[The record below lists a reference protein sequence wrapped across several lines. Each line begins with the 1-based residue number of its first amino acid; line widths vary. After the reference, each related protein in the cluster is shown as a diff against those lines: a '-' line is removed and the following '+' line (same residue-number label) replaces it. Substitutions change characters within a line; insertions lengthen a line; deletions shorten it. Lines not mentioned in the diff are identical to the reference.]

1 MSFKLTKKT
10 EQIIEYAKI
19 CAVEYGYSYVTTPL
33 LLLSILKSKNSM
45 ASVILEGT
53 VSIDAIVQ
61 FIEKKSNI
69 VEIEGLSPKIQLV
82 LKRAEQI
89 AYQLDMQAIGID
101 ILTVALFQEP
111 SELTKI
117 VSTLKIDSGRIYKE
131 IYESLGFDVNDKGEV
146 LLSKKRQSKTP
157 MLNYL
162 TRNLT
167 ELAIKGDL
175 QKAYGRQAEEQRLL
189 QILCRKTKNN
199 PVLVGE
205 SGVGKTAIAESVAYW
220 LLSDKVPEMLQGKKL
235 VSLDVGTL
243 VAGTKYRGEFEERI
257 KRLVDELVQQKNI
270 IVFID
275 EIHMLIGAGGSEGSV
290 DAANILKPA
299 LSRGDIQ
306 VIGATTF
313 SEYQKYI
320 EKDPALE
327 RRFAPV
333 VIEEPSEE
341 LAYEMLRDVIPTFES
356 YHKVS
361 ISSDV
366 LKNVIY
372 LSKRYIQDRKLP
384 DKAIDVIDEAA
395 AKLKLGLRDSL
406 KGKMPA
412 NYETLLLRK
421 QYKKSAAAFQNEKHK
436 SQERTVEEILPALT
450 NEDVASVVSSWT
462 KIPVQE
468 LTKKESKKLLNLEK
482 VLSKRVIGQD
492 NAIKAV
498 SRAVRR
504 SRSGIGNA
512 KKPIGSF
519 LFLGPTGVGKTELAK
534 SLAHVLFGR
543 EDQLIRVDMSEFMDK
558 HSTSRLIG
566 APPGYVGFDEGGQ
579 LTERV
584 RKNPY
589 AVVLFDELEKAHMD
603 VFNILLQV
611 LDDGYVTDTKGRRID
626 FTNTVII
633 MTSNL
638 GVTTLRD
645 DKTVGFSTGKL
656 FDEAHVEKTMR
667 EELKK
672 TLKPEFLNRIDDIVV
687 FKSLIGQDIEK
698 IVRLMLNDVAV
709 RLKKFDVMMN
719 VSNNVVKHISHEAFH
734 AEYGARPIRR
744 YIQQCI
750 EDSISE
756 LLLSGELN
764 TGQTVKIG
772 LKKKRIICQIV
783 KSKEN

>member
-1 MSFKLTKKT
+1 MNITKKA
-10 EQIIEYAKI
+10 EQVIEQAKNL
-19 CAVEYGYSYVTTPL
+19 AQTYGYTHVTTTC
-33 LLLSILKSKNSM
+33 LLLSIIAAKNSI
-45 ASVILEGT
+45 ASVILEEVIALEELQAT
-53 VSIDAIVQ
+53 L
-61 FIEKKSNI
+61 EKRGHASSNFSDD
-69 VEIEGLSPKIQLV
+69 LSPKVKMV
-82 LKRAEQI
+82 LERAEQI
-89 AYQLDMQAIGID
+89 AVQLDMQAIGID
-101 ILTVALFQEP
+101 IITIALFQEP
-111 SELTKI
+111 GELSEFMM
-117 VSTLKIDSGRIYKE
+117 SFKIDRALVCKD
-131 IYESLGFDVNDKGEV
+131 IYEALGFDVNDKGEV
-146 LLSKKRQSKTP
+146 ILSKKRQQKTP
-157 MLNYL
+157 MINYL

-167 ELAIKGDL
+167 ELAQKGEL
-175 QKAYGRQAEEQRLL
+175 QKAFGRDVEEQRIL

-205 SGVGKTAIAESVAYW
+205 PGVGKTVIAESIAYW
-220 LLSDKVPEMLQGKKL
+220 LSSNRVPERLQGKKL

-257 KRLVDELVQQKNI
+257 KRLVDELVKQKNI

-275 EIHMLIGAGGSEGSV
+275 EIHMLIGAGGAEGSV

-320 EKDPALE
+320 EKDLALE

-333 VIEEPSEE
+333 TIEEPDET
-341 LAYEMLRDVIPTFES
+341 LAYDMLKDVMPSFETF
-356 YHKVS
+356 HGVS
-361 ISSDV
+361 ISPEV
-366 LKNVIY
+366 LKQAIY

-395 AKLKLGLRDSL
+395 AKLKMSIYHKQ
-406 KGKMPA
+406 KGKVS
-412 NYETLLLRK
+412 NDYESLLLRK
-421 QYKKSAAAFQNEKHK
+421 QYKKAAQRFEESMQGND
-436 SQERTVEEILPALT
+436 QELRSLHALT
-450 NEDVASVVSSWT
+450 QDHVASVIAAWT
-462 KIPVQE
+462 KIPVQD
-468 LTKKESKKLLNLEK
+468 LTQKESQKLLHLESI
-482 VLSKRVIGQD
+482 LSKRVIGQEQ
-492 NAIKAV
+492 AVEAV

-534 SLAHVLFGR
+534 SLAEVLFGHV
-543 EDQLIRVDMSEFMDK
+543 DHLIRVDMSEFMDR

-589 AVVLFDELEKAHMD
+589 AVILFDELEKAHFD
-603 VFNILLQV
+603 VFNILLQI

-638 GVTTLRD
+638 GATALRD
-645 DKTVGFSTGKL
+645 DKSVGFTAQNMA
-656 FDEAHVEKTMR
+656 DQPHMEKTMR

-672 TLKPEFLNRIDDIVV
+672 AMKPEFLNRIDDIVV
-687 FKSLIGQDIEK
+687 FNALDQKNIEK
-698 IVRLMLNDVAV
+698 IVRLLLQDVSK
-709 RLKKFDVMMN
+709 RLLSLH
-719 VSNNVVKHISHEAFH
+719 VSMRVSPSVIKYISQESFH

-744 YIQQCI
+744 YIQQHV
-750 EDSISE
+750 ENDISE
-756 LLLSGELN
+756 LLLSGELKE
-764 TGQTVKIG
+764 QHTVKIG
-772 LKKKRIICQIV
+772 LKQGKIQCRVILE
-783 KSKEN
+783 KEN